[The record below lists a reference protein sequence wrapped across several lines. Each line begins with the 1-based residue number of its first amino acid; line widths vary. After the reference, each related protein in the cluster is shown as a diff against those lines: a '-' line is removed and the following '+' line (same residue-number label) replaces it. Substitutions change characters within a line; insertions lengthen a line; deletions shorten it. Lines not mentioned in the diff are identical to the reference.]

1 MLYEFLYPL
10 RNEADWLSWLNVMRY
25 VPFRAMAAW
34 FTAIVMYFVLFPWF
48 LRALKSHQVG
58 QSIRED
64 GPEAHQV
71 KAGTPTMG
79 GSLLLLSIVT
89 PTILWAD
96 VRNEIIWLTL
106 ALIVALGLIGF
117 ADDLMKIQ
125 RQSNKGLS
133 GWQKF
138 TLQLLTAIVISWMLY
153 FWVDLPQDWLDIR
166 YRLALPFVST
176 KKFFPEVAAFY
187 TGGDPNVAL
196 QLNRYIYAAF
206 AVLVIVCFS
215 NAVNLTDGLDGL
227 AIGPVLIN
235 AAAFLIL
242 AYLAGA
248 TFFGISLARY
258 LHIPSIPSS
267 SELVILCAS
276 IIGAGVGFLWY
287 NTFPAQVF
295 MGDVGSLSLGGAIGM
310 MALATKNEF
319 LSVIIGGVFVLEA
332 ASVVTQVVS
341 FKLLGRRVFRMAPI
355 HHHFELKDW
364 AEPKIIVRFWIISI
378 FLALFALSSLKLR

>member
-1 MLYEFLYPL
+1 
-10 RNEADWLSWLNVMRY
+10 MRY
-25 VPFRAMAAW
+25 VPFRAIAAW

-48 LRALKSHQVG
+48 LKALKTHQVG
-58 QSIRED
+58 QNIRED
-64 GPEAHQV
+64 GPQAHRV

-96 VRNEIIWLTL
+96 VRNEIVWLTL
-106 ALIVALGLIGF
+106 ALVVSLGLIGF
-117 ADDLMKIQ
+117 ADDLLKIQ
-125 RQSNKGLS
+125 RHTNKGLS

-138 TLQLLTAIVISWMLY
+138 TLQFLTAVVIAWMLY
-153 FWVDLPQDWLDIR
+153 FWTDLPQDWLDVR
-166 YRLALPFVST
+166 YKLALPFVST
-176 KKFFPEVAAFY
+176 KKFFPDVAAFY
-187 TGGDPNVAL
+187 QGDNPLVAL
-196 QLNRYIYAAF
+196 QINRYVYAAF

-235 AAAFLIL
+235 ASTFLIL

-248 TFFGISLARY
+248 TFFGISLAKY

-310 MALATKNEF
+310 MALATKNEL
-319 LSVIIGGVFVLEA
+319 LSVLIGGVFVLEA

-341 FKLLGRRVFRMAPI
+341 FRLLGRRVFRMAPL

-364 AEPKIIVRFWIISI
+364 AEPKIIVRFWIISVL
-378 FLALFALSSLKLR
+378 LALLALSSLKLR